1 MLVKELIDKL
11 QEYPQDIPVAINYDL
26 EFDDNTFHIMKE
38 FPKGDPANPKCKYI
52 DEVLIIGW

>member
-11 QEYPQDIPVAINYDL
+11 QEYPQDIPVAINCDL

-38 FPKGDPANPKCKYI
+38 FPKGDSANPKCKYI
-52 DEVLIIGW
+52 DEVLVIGW